1 MSSVDFFEILQ
12 MRYEFEELN
21 RHFKNMPQGSDV
33 ATLERFVNG
42 GYSRNR
48 TRPGA
53 DKALGIA
60 MAILAAVPA
69 PQPEI
74 AE

>member
-1 MSSVDFFEILQ
+1 MSSVEFFELLQ

-21 RHFKNMPQGSDV
+21 RRFKNMPQGSDIE
-33 ATLERFVNG
+33 TLQRFING

-60 MAILAAVPA
+60 MAIVAAAPA
-69 PQPEI
+69 HLPQM